1 MLHYQIEKNINSK
14 KGKEKGG
21 ILGKLIK
28 LCILND
34 LLSSWTGLCGLSM
47 SPRVRDAI
55 FEEET

>member
-34 LLSSWTGLCGLSM
+34 
-47 SPRVRDAI
+47 
-55 FEEET
+55 